1 MNSKQRVLATIDHVE
16 PDRVPVDLWAL
27 PPVTDNLRVHFG
39 VDDPATGF
47 PQRSLSPAESR
58 GSGQAGYG
66 DEAVWQ
72 ALGIDLR
79 SVWPAYVG
87 PPLPTF
93 DDGSWRDWWGLC
105 KRMIG
110 PFEEVVGP
118 PLADAQTI
126 ADVEA
131 HPWPDPDWF
140 DYEGLR
146 STCEALSEYALVIRD
161 PGPYATCVLRVAMFL
176 RGMEK
181 LMMDLAMNPDLAQSI
196 IERVER
202 FYLEFDRR
210 IFEAVGD
217 LTDIYFIADDMGVQ
231 DGLMISPRMFRQFI
245 RPSLERFIAQAKA
258 HGQRVMYHT
267 CGAVRRL
274 IPDFI
279 EMGVDILNPIQV
291 SAKGMGPAGLKQ
303 DFGDA
308 LCFHGAMDIQAVL
321 SQGTPDEVR
330 AEVTRL
336 CQVLGQG
343 GGFILAPTNNVMP
356 ETPIENIL
364 ALCEAVQEV

>member
-1 MNSKQRVLATIDHVE
+1 MESLLGAKFRRMNNKQRVLATIDHIE
-16 PDRVPVDLWAL
+16 PERVPVDLWAL
-27 PPVTDNLRVHFG
+27 SPVTDNLRVHFG
-39 VDDPATGF
+39 VEDGGDD
-47 PQRSLSPAESR
+47 ES
-58 GSGQAGYG
+58 
-66 DEAVWQ
+66 VWQ
-72 ALGIDLR
+72 ALGVDLR
-79 SVWPAYVG
+79 SVWPDYVG
-87 PPLPTF
+87 PQLPTF
-93 DDGSWRDWWGLC
+93 DDGSWRDWWGLR

-110 PFEEVVGP
+110 PFEEVVEP
-118 PLADAQTI
+118 PLADAQTV

-140 DYEGLR
+140 DYKGMR
-146 STCEALSEYALVIRD
+146 PTCEALGEYALVVRD
-161 PGPYATCVLRVAMFL
+161 PGPHATCVLRLAIFL

-181 LMMDLAMNPDLAQSI
+181 FMMDLALNPDLAQAI

-202 FYLEFDRR
+202 FYLEFDKR

-217 LTDIYFIADDMGVQ
+217 LTDIYFIADDVGVQ
-231 DGLMISPRMFRQFI
+231 DGLMISPRMFRKFI

-279 EMGVDILNPIQV
+279 EMGIDILNPIQV
-291 SAKGMGPAGLKQ
+291 SAKGMEPAGLKQ

-308 LCFHGAMDIQAVL
+308 LCFHGALDVQTIL
-321 SQGTPDEVR
+321 SQGTPDQVR
-330 AEVTRL
+330 VEVTRL

-356 ETPIENIL
+356 ETPVENIL
-364 ALCEAVQEV
+364 ALYETVREM